1 MRWVNATDGHR
12 RQDKEVQPHVLE
24 LRIHGIRN
32 TPPAEML
39 CTSPESIEP
48 VRGDVYGNFWILKE
62 PKVSRTAE
70 DARPDSVPP
79 GVRREAYSWGTLNRK
94 DATGTW
100 IFGRLGQ
107 VLTQIAWTLLLP
119 FGFCNVAYWARK
131 LPVPEDSLDPAAKA
145 RKGGWMHGEGAAS
158 IRVFALG
165 LTLFFAIGLAAVS
178 LDLVGIQCFRD
189 ARQVC
194 SQLPGFLDLLA
205 DWTRGQRLA
214 ILSLVPLSAVLLLY
228 FVSRRSR
235 VVYEENVYA
244 KELNGADIDPDEGS
258 LGSPNAPILSTA
270 GFWRHALLSSNTE
283 RLHLAASF
291 SFLAGL
297 LTWDT
302 LNGEVPLCSTAP
314 SASPDCFPLFAVRM
328 PWAGVALAA
337 AAVLLLLVIA
347 AQVVVDSEACP
358 DVSRR
363 HPDRERGMERG
374 RNRNGGGD
382 SAWDRGRNMAG
393 AGAGARNAD
402 RPTGAAAG
410 ALLAGA
416 ILLFVLSIMNT
427 ATASGS
433 DSGRPFVA
441 GLVTTVLVAVL
452 LVLSL
457 SALGWRRG
465 VRNGYSLPLLGV
477 MAGSLLFVGWGD
489 VVRLPDA
496 ALWTAA
502 AVSAALFLVMLLRRT
517 GDGQRYEGWR
527 GCGPGVM
534 MLLAVGTAMFLS
546 SLLVVGTASYLNW
559 PLYEGSRNGLWRT
572 AVDRAAVAGQEI
584 VIPAPYLEFGVILTA
599 IVGAALAAVVLVVA
613 AHLVRAPQA
622 LTTPEPPPPVFRP
635 ELADYGADRTIRARR
650 PFNGALEKSVVFRR
664 RQAAL
669 AQRAEPFIAILAGLL
684 ALGVTA
690 ALTISTTGSRDGGSG
705 HLAPWLPAFV
715 EDSAEALAIFVLASV
730 GIAILGSIIAGIFVP
745 TDRPAALLWDLIC
758 FLPRAGHPFGPPCY
772 ADRVVPEITDRIQE
786 WLSGEVPENE
796 APPGE
801 KEVAKRQV
809 VLSAH
814 SLGAV
819 LAVAVILN
827 IDEKWRTSAKIGLL
841 TYGTQVRPYFGRFF
855 PELLGPCALGN
866 RHCRGPSLFSA
877 DPWYKQVQDDFD
889 ASGKAASGK
898 DVSGKES
905 AGKEAARKEAPGKEA
920 AHAALPSASGVLTLA
935 KVLTPA
941 RPEDAR
947 AGFMTNEQTA
957 PEPAWINLWRR
968 TDFLGFPANSYARN
982 PVDRGAD
989 ELERHTYMLQVATH
1003 GGYPYTLA
1011 YRSRF
1016 EELVQRM

>member
-1 MRWVNATDGHR
+1 MRWVNATDGR
-12 RQDKEVQPHVLE
+12 RNQDREVQPHILE

-39 CTSPESIEP
+39 CTSPESIKP

-62 PKVSRTAE
+62 PTVSRTAQ
-70 DARPDSVPP
+70 DALPESVPP

-131 LPVPEDSLDPAAKA
+131 LPVPEGSLDPAAKA

-214 ILSLVPLSAVLLLY
+214 FLSLVPLSAVLLLY

-244 KELNGADIDPDEGS
+244 KELNGADLDPDEGS

-297 LTWDT
+297 LAWDA
-302 LNGEVPLCSTAP
+302 LNGEVPVCSTAP
-314 SASPDCFPLFAVRM
+314 SASPACFPLFTVWL
-328 PWAGVALAA
+328 PWAGVAIAA
-337 AAVLLLLVIA
+337 AAILLLLVIA
-347 AQVVVDSEACP
+347 AQVVIDSEACP
-358 DVSRR
+358 DISRK
-363 HPDRERGMERG
+363 HPEKEKG
-374 RNRNGGGD
+374 R
-382 SAWDRGRNMAG
+382 
-393 AGAGARNAD
+393 D
-402 RPTGAAAG
+402 RPTGTVAG
-410 ALLAGA
+410 VLLAGA
-416 ILLFVLSIMNT
+416 ILLFVLGIVNS
-427 ATASGS
+427 AGASGS
-433 DSGRPFVA
+433 DPGRPFVA

-465 VRNGYSLPLLGV
+465 VRNVYSLPLLGV
-477 MAGSLLFVGWGD
+477 MAASLLLVGWGD

-496 ALWTAA
+496 VLWTAA
-502 AVSAALFLVMLLRRT
+502 AVSAALFLVLLLRRK

-559 PLYEGSRNGLWRT
+559 PLYEGVGSGLWRT
-572 AVDRAAVAGQEI
+572 AVDRAALVGQEI

-613 AHLVRAPQA
+613 GHLVRAPQA

-635 ELADYGADRTIRARR
+635 ELADYGAGRTIRVRR

-705 HLAPWLPAFV
+705 HLAPWLPTFI
-715 EDSAEALAIFVLASV
+715 EDSAEALAIFMLASV

-745 TDRPAALLWDLIC
+745 ADRPAALLWDLIC

-772 ADRVVPEITDRIQE
+772 ADRVVPEITDRVQE

-796 APPGE
+796 APLGE
-801 KEVAKRQV
+801 KDVAKRQV

-819 LAVAVILN
+819 LAIAVILN

-866 RHCRGPSLFSA
+866 RHCRGPSLISA
-877 DPWYKQVQDDFD
+877 DPWYKQVKDDFD
-889 ASGKAASGK
+889 ATAKDATGNDATAKDATAKDATAKDATGK
-898 DVSGKES
+898 DATGKD
-905 AGKEAARKEAPGKEA
+905 ATGNEAARKDA
-920 AHAALPSASGVLTLA
+920 AHSALPPASGVLTLA

-941 RPEDAR
+941 SPNGANFIII
-947 AGFMTNEQTA
+947 AGLMSNEVTT

-968 TDFLGFPANSYARN
+968 TDFLGFPANSYAMN

>member
-1 MRWVNATDGHR
+1 
-12 RQDKEVQPHVLE
+12 
-24 LRIHGIRN
+24 
-32 TPPAEML
+32 
-39 CTSPESIEP
+39 
-48 VRGDVYGNFWILKE
+48 
-62 PKVSRTAE
+62 
-70 DARPDSVPP
+70 
-79 GVRREAYSWGTLNRK
+79 
-94 DATGTW
+94 
-100 IFGRLGQ
+100 
-107 VLTQIAWTLLLP
+107 
-119 FGFCNVAYWARK
+119 
-131 LPVPEDSLDPAAKA
+131 
-145 RKGGWMHGEGAAS
+145 
-158 IRVFALG
+158 VFALG

-178 LDLVGIQCFRD
+178 LDLMGIQCFRD

-214 ILSLVPLSAVLLLY
+214 ILSLVPMSAVLLLY

-244 KELNGADIDPDEGS
+244 KELDGADIDPDEGS

-314 SASPDCFPLFAVRM
+314 SASPDCFPLFAVWM
-328 PWAGVALAA
+328 PWAAVALAA

-358 DVSRR
+358 DISRR
-363 HPDRERGMERG
+363 HPDRGRNRG
-374 RNRNGGGD
+374 RNRDRNG
-382 SAWDRGRNMAG
+382 
-393 AGAGARNAD
+393 D
-402 RPTGAAAG
+402 RPTRAAAG

-416 ILLFVLSIMNT
+416 IVLFVLSIVNT
-427 ATASGS
+427 AAASGS
-433 DSGRPFVA
+433 DPGRPFVA

-465 VRNGYSLPLLGV
+465 VRNVYSLPLLGV

-613 AHLVRAPQA
+613 GHLVRAPQA

-635 ELADYGADRTIRARR
+635 ELADYGAGRTIRARR

-796 APPGE
+796 APLGE

-866 RHCRGPSLFSA
+866 RHCRGPSLISA
-877 DPWYKQVQDDFD
+877 DPWYKQVRDDFD
-889 ASGKAASGK
+889 ASGKEA
-898 DVSGKES
+898 
-905 AGKEAARKEAPGKEA
+905 AGKEAAGKEA
-920 AHAALPSASGVLTLA
+920 AGKESAHAAFPQASGVLTLA
-935 KVLTPA
+935 RVLTPV
-941 RPEDAR
+941 RPEGDR
-947 AGFMTNEQTA
+947 AGFMTNEETA

>member
-1 MRWVNATDGHR
+1 MRWVNATDGR
-12 RQDKEVQPHVLE
+12 RKHGKEVQPHVLE

-39 CTSPESIEP
+39 CTSPESIQP

-62 PKVSRTAE
+62 PTVSRTAE
-70 DARPDSVPP
+70 DALPESVPP

-119 FGFCNVAYWARK
+119 FGFCNVAYWTRK
-131 LPVPEDSLDPAAKA
+131 LPVPEGSLDPAAQA

-165 LTLFFAIGLAAVS
+165 LTLFFVIGLAAVS
-178 LDLVGIQCFRD
+178 LDLVGIQCFRG

-244 KELNGADIDPDEGS
+244 KELNGADQDPDEGS

-297 LTWDT
+297 LSWDA
-302 LNGEVPLCSTAP
+302 LNGEVPVCSTAP
-314 SASPDCFPLFAVRM
+314 SASPACFRLFAVSL
-328 PWAGVALAA
+328 PWAGVAIAA
-337 AAVLLLLVIA
+337 AAALLLLVIA
-347 AQVVVDSEACP
+347 ARVVVDSEACP
-358 DVSRR
+358 DISRR
-363 HPDRERGMERG
+363 QPDR
-374 RNRNGGGD
+374 
-382 SAWDRGRNMAG
+382 DR
-393 AGAGARNAD
+393 D
-402 RPTGAAAG
+402 RPTGTVAG
-410 ALLAGA
+410 VLLAGA
-416 ILLFVLSIMNT
+416 ILLFVFGIVNS
-427 ATASGS
+427 AAAS
-433 DSGRPFVA
+433 DSAPGRPFVA

-465 VRNGYSLPLLGV
+465 VRNVYSLPLLGV

-502 AVSAALFLVMLLRRT
+502 AVSAAFFLVLLLRRT

-559 PLYEGSRNGLWRT
+559 PLYEGARSGLWRT
-572 AVDRAAVAGQEI
+572 TVDRAALVGQEI
-584 VIPAPYLEFGVILTA
+584 SIPAPYLEFGVILTA

-613 AHLVRAPQA
+613 GHLVRPPEA

-635 ELADYGADRTIRARR
+635 ELAEYGSGRTIKARR

-730 GIAILGSIIAGIFVP
+730 GIAILASIIAGIFVP
-745 TDRPAALLWDLIC
+745 ADRPAALLWDLIC

-772 ADRVVPEITDRIQE
+772 ADRVVPEITDRVEE

-796 APPGE
+796 APLAE
-801 KEVAKRQV
+801 KDVANRQV

-866 RHCRGPSLFSA
+866 RHCRGPSLISA
-877 DPWYKQVQDDFD
+877 DPWYKQVKDDFD
-889 ASGKAASGK
+889 ASGKEASGK
-898 DVSGKES
+898 
-905 AGKEAARKEAPGKEA
+905 EAE
-920 AHAALPSASGVLTLA
+920 HAALAPSSGVLTLA
-935 KVLTPA
+935 KVLTPLS
-941 RPEDAR
+941 PEDDR
-947 AGFMTNEQTA
+947 AGFLSTEATTQ
-957 PEPAWINLWRR
+957 EPAWINLWRR